1 MRENHHLSLLSQRVK
16 SLDPTLLLHRGY
28 SMTMLNGRIVK
39 DKSLLKS
46 GDEIETILENG
57 TILSIIK

>member
-1 MRENHHLSLLSQRVK
+1 LVLE
-16 SLDPTLLLHRGY
+16 RGY
-28 SMTMLNGRIVK
+28 SMAMLNGRIVK

-46 GDEIETILENG
+46 GDGIETILENG